1 MTTTPVRPSVVPDLI
16 DALVAQVPP
25 YLAEGVI
32 VQDGQPDTWEVG
44 DWLYVGVT
52 DPDSPTPTNGAS
64 ATQEW
69 PLATATAR
77 NESGTLT
84 CYALVIRGDGSVK
97 DARDAVFAIAAGVM
111 RLLRDD
117 IRLGIPGM
125 VRTSF
130 ESLDFDQGQTPDGAL
145 AVVTFRIAFAA
156 RI

>member
-32 VQDGQPDTWEVG
+32 VQDGLPTTWDVG
-44 DWLYVGVT
+44 DFLYVGVT
-52 DPDSPTPTNGAS
+52 DPDSPTPTPAATS
-64 ATQEW
+64 TQEW
-69 PLATATAR
+69 PLATATGR
-77 NESGTLT
+77 NESGSLT
-84 CYALVIRGDGSVK
+84 CYAYVQRGSADAK
-97 DARDAVFAIAAGVM
+97 EARDAAFAITAAVQD
-111 RLLRDD
+111 LLRGDV
-117 IRLGIPGM
+117 RLGVPG
-125 VRTSF
+125 VIRTSF